1 MSENFFCGY
10 IYIYIYIQFG
20 DLFLISLVLA
30 GLLLAASSIVFGIE
44 TARGFKWLWNR
55 RPKTTMSKSPYIWN
69 LNKCKSNLIVT
80 TALVLI
86 LCGVWAVCIAREATE
101 FNKANNKNAQLLFAC
116 IVGPFGVWTR
126 WYLARLNGRGIGE
139 RGILKW
145 VPFGTLAANVLASCL
160 MAALAILKKA
170 VKSFL
175 FFCLSLDS
183 FVLFIYTI
191 EFLFCMCGNR

>member
-1 MSENFFCGY
+1 M
-10 IYIYIYIQFG
+10 
-20 DLFLISLVLA
+20 A

-44 TARGFKWLWNR
+44 TATGFKWLWNR

-69 LNKCKSNLIVT
+69 LDKCRSNLIVT

-86 LCGVWAVCIAREATE
+86 LCGVWAVCSAREATE
-101 FNKANNKNAQLLFAC
+101 FKKANKNAQLLFAC

-145 VPFGTLAANVLASCL
+145 VPFGTLAANVLAACL

-175 FFCLSLDS
+175 PHLFCLSLDS
-183 FVLFIYTI
+183 FVYSFTQLSFSFVCVVTG
-191 EFLFCMCGNR
+191 EKRSM

>member
-1 MSENFFCGY
+1 MSENFCCG
-10 IYIYIYIQFG
+10 YIYIQFG
-20 DLFLISLVLA
+20 DLFFISLVLA

-44 TARGFKWLWNR
+44 TATGFKWLWNR

-69 LNKCKSNLIVT
+69 LDNCKSNLIVT

-86 LCGVWAVCIAREATE
+86 LCGVWAVCSPREATE
-101 FNKANNKNAQLLFAC
+101 FKKANKNAQLLFAC

-145 VPFGTLAANVLASCL
+145 VPFGTLAANVLAACL

-175 FFCLSLDS
+175 PSSFLPFLRFFR
-183 FVLFIYTI
+183 LFIYTI